1 MRRYFNIIKPFNISG
16 SQPIFPKSQEHI
28 IRKSMKYKLYISLFI
43 IIPIC
48 IILGAKLHS
57 YYTPAKERP
66 IYKTVQHH
74 DDTIRI
80 AYIGDSWAF
89 GHRFH
94 QCKIKSILENELH
107 RPVIICSYGI
117 AGLTSKEI
125 YHALFELDSLKH
137 FMEKGYDYCFI
148 SAGINDTYK
157 KMSTYYYQESMD
169 CIIQFMLAN
178 HIHPIIQEI
187 PDYNIQRAFERQTT
201 KKKIIR
207 RISMFIN
214 GVNFDCKQQFRNTL
228 EKLIQANGYQNRV
241 SVIKY
246 KSWNKSYKNDLKY
259 LYNEDQMHLNEN
271 GYAVLDSVIAN
282 SIVKNFLSFNTHTI
296 QLTPP
301 VH

>member
-1 MRRYFNIIKPFNISG
+1 
-16 SQPIFPKSQEHI
+16 
-28 IRKSMKYKLYISLFI
+28 MKYKLYISLFVI
-43 IIPIC
+43 ITIC

-57 YYTPAKERP
+57 YYTPAKEHT

-157 KMSTYYYQESMD
+157 KMSTTYYQESIE
-169 CIIQFMLAN
+169 CIIRFMLAS

-187 PDYNIQRAFERQTT
+187 PNYNITKAYDNQKTEKKLLRQ
-201 KKKIIR
+201 
-207 RISMFIN
+207 ISMLIN
-214 GVNFDCKQQFRNTL
+214 GTDLDCKQQFRNDL
-228 EKLIQANGYQNRV
+228 DKLVQKKRYQDKV
-241 SVIKY
+241 SIVRY
-246 KSWNKSYKNDLKY
+246 KSWNKRYENDLKN
-259 LYNEDQMHLNEN
+259 LYIEDQMHLNEK
-271 GYAVLDSVIAN
+271 GYSVLDSVIAN
-282 SIVKNFLSFNTHTI
+282 EIIAHVLNL
-296 QLTPP
+296 
-301 VH
+301 